1 MGIYSKTIDL
11 QKLCSAWERVYKNR
25 PAKGVDNI
33 TCEEFDENKK
43 EELKQLQIELKEHRY
58 EIQPVKK
65 VIIYKDEKAR
75 EIAISSMRDK
85 VVQQSVAAELS
96 RIYEPYFSKSVYAYR
111 SGYSALV
118 ALDKIEKYIQGK
130 DKYWV
135 LKLDIEHFFDN
146 VSHSV
151 LLEILKQRIRE
162 ADMLQLIKSILE
174 TSVISE
180 DGEIVKNKT
189 GILQGSS
196 CSPVLSNIYL
206 WDFDIEIEKISDF
219 YIRYSDDMIIIG
231 KSKEQILTI
240 LEKIK
245 LIFEKKCLKIKQSK
259 TVIQM
264 IKNEFDFLGYT
275 FSSHGKKIPK
285 KAEIS
290 LESRLETMWLTSGE
304 TIDKKLRKGQEILG
318 GWEQYYR
325 GEREI
330 GSIIEFAVAISMLKG
345 KSDDFRNKIE
355 QKRNK
360 FNNIY
365 KDILEY
371 LISYWESR
379 LMFQNALFEYED
391 YFDISRNN
399 NITNCENT
407 ELIKELLQSYSKLT
421 INPTEDTYS
430 DIMQLYTDIGSYE
443 KAALVSEMKNNF
455 MSKRTNRNKIKFDDT
470 QCEFDYEWNNSDM
483 SLFINFFAGREDTY
497 AVDTISDN
505 NRITVE
511 QVTEPLNI
519 DVIKN
524 HFQGEITAATY
535 VQRSNATAKY
545 MVIDIDISKKVL
557 ILYPYGSEEFIS
569 YKEKALNI
577 VKNMENEIEKLGL
590 KSYIE
595 DTGHRGYHMWILFG
609 EWIPVRYIHMLAD
622 FIEKNIFPDEEDIS
636 IEFFPNKTRIKE
648 GKLGQA
654 IKIPLGYHIK
664 TGNKSNFLDDDFK
677 PIIDY
682 HMFLDSIAVFGLKS
696 IRKILGKVNISDN
709 TGQRELDTDISIFGK
724 VDEGISQVLSKCNL
738 MRYLCQKA
746 YKTGYLSHFERLS
759 VLYVFGHMGD
769 NGKEFVHM
777 IMSYTLNYQYSITQK
792 FILRIP
798 AKPVSCIK
806 LREQYKMITAE
817 YGCNCNF
824 RRTKNCYPSPVL
836 HAIKNADSEQGEVT
850 MPTSRTITKEKEKI
864 VYDEINIHKKANAIA
879 AKILEYKKQKRGIDK
894 NIEKLEDD
902 LQCLFENAGIDCL
915 EIEIGMLVRRK
926 KDNGE
931 NEWIIE
937 I

>member
-1 MGIYSKTIDL
+1 MWIYSKTIDL

-33 TCEEFDENKK
+33 TCEEFDANKK

-65 VIIYKDEKAR
+65 VTIYKEEKAR

-118 ALDKIEKYIQGK
+118 ALDKIEKYIQDK

-379 LMFQNALFEYED
+379 LMFQNLQLTLQKTY
-391 YFDISRNN
+391 I
-399 NITNCENT
+399 
-407 ELIKELLQSYSKLT
+407 LI
-421 INPTEDTYS
+421 
-430 DIMQLYTDIGSYE
+430 
-443 KAALVSEMKNNF
+443 
-455 MSKRTNRNKIKFDDT
+455 
-470 QCEFDYEWNNSDM
+470 
-483 SLFINFFAGREDTY
+483 
-497 AVDTISDN
+497 
-505 NRITVE
+505 
-511 QVTEPLNI
+511 
-519 DVIKN
+519 
-524 HFQGEITAATY
+524 
-535 VQRSNATAKY
+535 
-545 MVIDIDISKKVL
+545 
-557 ILYPYGSEEFIS
+557 
-569 YKEKALNI
+569 
-577 VKNMENEIEKLGL
+577 
-590 KSYIE
+590 
-595 DTGHRGYHMWILFG
+595 
-609 EWIPVRYIHMLAD
+609 
-622 FIEKNIFPDEEDIS
+622 
-636 IEFFPNKTRIKE
+636 
-648 GKLGQA
+648 
-654 IKIPLGYHIK
+654 
-664 TGNKSNFLDDDFK
+664 
-677 PIIDY
+677 
-682 HMFLDSIAVFGLKS
+682 
-696 IRKILGKVNISDN
+696 
-709 TGQRELDTDISIFGK
+709 
-724 VDEGISQVLSKCNL
+724 
-738 MRYLCQKA
+738 
-746 YKTGYLSHFERLS
+746 
-759 VLYVFGHMGD
+759 
-769 NGKEFVHM
+769 
-777 IMSYTLNYQYSITQK
+777 
-792 FILRIP
+792 
-798 AKPVSCIK
+798 
-806 LREQYKMITAE
+806 
-817 YGCNCNF
+817 
-824 RRTKNCYPSPVL
+824 
-836 HAIKNADSEQGEVT
+836 
-850 MPTSRTITKEKEKI
+850 
-864 VYDEINIHKKANAIA
+864 
-879 AKILEYKKQKRGIDK
+879 
-894 NIEKLEDD
+894 
-902 LQCLFENAGIDCL
+902 
-915 EIEIGMLVRRK
+915 
-926 KDNGE
+926 
-931 NEWIIE
+931 
-937 I
+937 